1 MQLIFYRRTGIIN
14 CYEDHG
20 FRAAFE
26 QLLADT
32 GRTHVIIACVTI
44 GTCCSMP
51 TLSMLNDGYQVF
63 PVVDACA
70 AWNEYEAQAAIA
82 RMTGPARSR

>member
-1 MQLIFYRRTGIIN
+1 MRTTGSGPRSSSPI
-14 CYEDHG
+14 
-20 FRAAFE
+20 RA
-26 QLLADT
+26 
-32 GRTHVIIACVTI
+32 RTHVIIAGVTI

-51 TLSMLNDGYQVF
+51 TLSRLNDGYQVF

>member
-1 MQLIFYRRTGIIN
+1 M
-14 CYEDHG
+14 
-20 FRAAFE
+20 
-26 QLLADT
+26 
-32 GRTHVIIACVTI
+32 IIACVTI

-51 TLSMLNDGYQVF
+51 TLLMLNDGYQVF

>member
-1 MQLIFYRRTGIIN
+1 
-14 CYEDHG
+14 
-20 FRAAFE
+20 
-26 QLLADT
+26 
-32 GRTHVIIACVTI
+32 VIIAGATI

-82 RMTGPARSR
+82 RMTGAGAEPVCVCSPWMTKPSSGSSSVKGLIRLKLTPEWSQD

>member
-1 MQLIFYRRTGIIN
+1 M
-14 CYEDHG
+14 
-20 FRAAFE
+20 
-26 QLLADT
+26 
-32 GRTHVIIACVTI
+32 IIAGVTI

-51 TLSMLNDGYQVF
+51 TLSRLNDGYQVF

>member
-1 MQLIFYRRTGIIN
+1 
-14 CYEDHG
+14 
-20 FRAAFE
+20 
-26 QLLADT
+26 
-32 GRTHVIIACVTI
+32 VIIAGATI

-82 RMTGPARSR
+82 RMTGAGAEPVSVFALDNEAVLGKLVGEGADPPEAHTRVVAGLTS